1 MRITGGCFCGEL
13 RYEADV
19 QDAPVAVCHCRDC
32 QIFGGS
38 AFRLACPVPPERFEV
53 TKGDPKHFDK
63 TADSGKVRR
72 MVFCGTCGTHICSTS
87 PEPDPGGFVS
97 IRVATADQF
106 GEFAPAA
113 EVYCRSKTAWM
124 PRLED
129 TVRFSEMPGSAPP
142 PDEKD

>member
-1 MRITGGCFCGEL
+1 MKITGGCYCAEL
-13 RYEADV
+13 RYEADI

-38 AFRLACPVPPERFEV
+38 AFRLACAVSSDRFRI
-53 TKGDPKHFDK
+53 TKGEPRHFDK

-87 PEPDPGGFVS
+87 AESDPDGFLS

-106 GEFAPAA
+106 DQLRPVA
-113 EVYCRSKTAWM
+113 EVFCRSKVGWLPELEGTFKFPDM
-124 PRLED
+124 PTR
-129 TVRFSEMPGSAPP
+129 G
-142 PDEKD
+142 